1 MSQILGAFILSLLI
15 SLMFAPG
22 YRKGSFA
29 PLAIFFFILFM
40 AGIASQYWIT
50 PFGPVLYGISW
61 MPLLFIILIFTFLFA
76 APSPYERRNISKTND
91 EKQSASAAVA
101 AMSIYLWLL
110 FTILFIAI
118 IVGVLTKTVS

>member
-1 MSQILGAFILSLLI
+1 
-15 SLMFAPG
+15 
-22 YRKGSFA
+22 
-29 PLAIFFFILFM
+29 M

-91 EKQSASAAVA
+91 EKQAASAAVA

-110 FTILFIAI
+110 FYHSVYCNNCWSSYKNCFIKYKLKN
-118 IVGVLTKTVS
+118 GKSN

>member
-1 MSQILGAFILSLLI
+1 MSIFAAFILALIISLL
-15 SLMFAPG
+15 FAPG
-22 YRKGSFA
+22 YRRGSFA
-29 PLAIFFFILFM
+29 PLIIFFFVLFM
-40 AGIASQYWIT
+40 AGMASQYWII
-50 PFGPVLYGISW
+50 PFGPMWWGISW

-91 EKQSASAAVA
+91 EKQAASAAVA
-101 AMSIYLWLL
+101 AISIYIWLL